1 MANEWAIHNVRNEG
15 WATSIYSI
23 LLTNGLDA
31 IWQKKSFDNIRLG
44 GYLHHNQWRSPCDD
58 TIAAKIH
65 LKYNII
71 SLKGRRL
78 LPKIMGL

>member
-1 MANEWAIHNVRNEG
+1 MANEWAMHNVRNEG

-23 LLTNGLDA
+23 LLTNG
-31 IWQKKSFDNIRLG
+31 QKKSLDNIRLG

-71 SLKGRRL
+71 SLKGSRQ
-78 LPKIMGL
+78 LPKILGW